1 MADLVEPMPVSA
13 GTVIVRQGEP
23 GDCVYFIASGS
34 YRVETDGRHVAT
46 LSTGDTLGEIAVLGS
61 GVRTSTVVATTD
73 GELLQLSGDS
83 FRAALAGDPLVRED
97 AEELARSRRET
108 E

>member
-1 MADLVEPMPVSA
+1 M
-13 GTVIVRQGEP
+13 
-23 GDCVYFIASGS
+23 
-34 YRVETDGRHVAT
+34 AT
-46 LSTGDTLGEIAVLGS
+46 LSAGDTLGEIAVLGS

-83 FRAALAGDPLVRED
+83 FRAALAGDSLVRED

>member
-1 MADLVEPMPVSA
+1 
-13 GTVIVRQGEP
+13 
-23 GDCVYFIASGS
+23 
-34 YRVETDGRHVAT
+34 
-46 LSTGDTLGEIAVLGS
+46 
-61 GVRTSTVVATTD
+61 VVATTD

-97 AEELARSRRET
+97 AEELARSRREA